1 MLSRVFI
8 RIGLISAT
16 AMLGSSRTSMMIDDL
31 MLIIVYLSSCG
42 GLSVIVALR
51 LADTLFDDNALVH
64 RGGSLSITKL
74 LI

>member
-16 AMLGSSRTSMMIDDL
+16 AMLGSRRTSMMTDDL
-31 MLIIVYLSSCG
+31 MLMVVYLSSGG

-51 LADTLFDDNALVH
+51 LADTLFNDHALVH
-64 RGGSLSITKL
+64 RGGGLSVAKL
-74 LI
+74 FI